1 VRVETGSPSI
11 SVTQGERIISSPSP
25 GRTSEM
31 WRIAKM
37 TANNEVNN
45 VLVERYRELYLIWM
59 TQGLGNAA
67 ANLVLPR
74 IIFVLNEGL
83 VALGEKIEI
92 YKANK
97 SKKDSSGKRV

>member
-1 VRVETGSPSI
+1 
-11 SVTQGERIISSPSP
+11 
-25 GRTSEM
+25 M